1 MKKILIM
8 CGTGVATSTI
18 VKHKVES
25 YLQEHHLSDQV
36 NLRQSDVASEVA
48 RISMYDLVLSTTM
61 VPEEIRG
68 DVIDAVPL
76 LTEVGAEAIFQR
88 ILECLQSP

>member
-18 VKHKVES
+18 VKHKVEN
-25 YLQEHHLSDQV
+25 YLQEHNLSDLV
-36 NLRQSDVASEVA
+36 SLTQSDVASEVA

-61 VPEEIRG
+61 VPEEIREK
-68 DVIDAVPL
+68 VIDAVPL
-76 LTEVGAEAIFQR
+76 LTEVGAESIFQR
-88 ILECLQSP
+88 ILQCVQSP